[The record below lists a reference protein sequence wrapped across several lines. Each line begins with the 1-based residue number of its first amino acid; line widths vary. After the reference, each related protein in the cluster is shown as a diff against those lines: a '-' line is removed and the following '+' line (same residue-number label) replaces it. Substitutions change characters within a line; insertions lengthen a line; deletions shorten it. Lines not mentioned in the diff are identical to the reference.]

1 MTNENDQPLVRIIDD
16 DPGVRQSTAFLLEA
30 AGFQTACFAGA
41 EEFLGQGDASRPGCL
56 LLDARMPGMTGLEL
70 QDALQERGI
79 ALPVIF
85 ITGHGDVDMAV
96 HVLKQGAVDFL
107 QKPVDAA
114 RLISV
119 TRAAVERSVAA
130 RRQERRVSAEREAYG
145 TLTDREK
152 EVVRLVAQG
161 LQNKEIAQRLAIA
174 EKTVKV
180 HRGSACRKLSVR
192 NGVDIAALLARIG
205 VS

>member
-1 MTNENDQPLVRIIDD
+1 MTNGNDQPLVRIIDD

-41 EEFLGQGDASRPGCL
+41 EEFLGQGDSSRPGCL

-119 TRAAVERSVAA
+119 TRAAVDRSVAA
-130 RRQERRVSAEREAYG
+130 RQQERRVSAEREAYG

-152 EVVRLVAQG
+152 EVVKLVAQG

-174 EKTVKV
+174 EKAVKV